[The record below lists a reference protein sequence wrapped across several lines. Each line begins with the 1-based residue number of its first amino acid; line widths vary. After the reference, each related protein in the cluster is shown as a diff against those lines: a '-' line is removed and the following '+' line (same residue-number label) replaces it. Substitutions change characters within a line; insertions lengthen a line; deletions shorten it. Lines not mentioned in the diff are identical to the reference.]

1 MEPTNTF
8 DSAEFYKRKRLREE
22 VLAQQM
28 EQRHASVSRAIR
40 KANTDMLLDKTV
52 GLLKWAIPV
61 AAAYFMISNLFGAIS
76 PSSLHHSEPLTPQSP
91 ESPLLPTPNTSSALP
106 VPSPLPPK
114 A

>member
-61 AAAYFMISNLFGAIS
+61 AAAYCDGHRWMAGVGLVELGD
-76 PSSLHHSEPLTPQSP
+76 
-91 ESPLLPTPNTSSALP
+91 
-106 VPSPLPPK
+106 VPRAVRCCTRSGGIAP
-114 A
+114 